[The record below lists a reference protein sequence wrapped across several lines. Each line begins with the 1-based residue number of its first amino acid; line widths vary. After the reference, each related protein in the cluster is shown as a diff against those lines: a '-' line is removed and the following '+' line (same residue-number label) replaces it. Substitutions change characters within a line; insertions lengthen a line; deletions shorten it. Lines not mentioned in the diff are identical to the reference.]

1 MLFHLVRMSFPMQV
15 VVDVLLD
22 DDVARAEG
30 MDGWLLR
37 IIRRAPLPRSNAGQL
52 QACLHGDCAAG
63 MSTPAWLVHHL

>member
-15 VVDVLLD
+15 VVDVLLG
-22 DDVARAEG
+22 DVDAHAEG
-30 MDGWLLR
+30 TEVWLLR
-37 IIRRAPLPRSNAGQL
+37 SIRRAPLPRSNAGQL